1 MWVTK
6 IDGTRVASYTK
17 DEMDQVLEMSLT
29 SIARSIGFT
38 PMPCG
43 THFKIKEMDS
53 LIIYNDRTW
62 NRFSGRGN
70 ITHGS
75 QIDFVMEF
83 VGIETVPLA
92 INYLLDLKGAA
103 VTEKQY
109 IPKQNVQENI
119 PKREMVL
126 PPKNK
131 DSRRVFAYLTKT
143 RGLSEHIVNI
153 FLKYGIIYEDAVHH
167 NIVFCGRDPEGN
179 IKYGG
184 LRGTMDFAGKKF
196 RMDLPGN
203 DKHYGVNI
211 INPKSDELKVF
222 EATIDMMSYMDVT
235 HDMSSNKLALGMVE
249 DTPLI
254 QLLKDYDHIKKITFC
269 LDNDEAGLNAMLGNK
284 EASTEKRRMGYK
296 KYYEMQGY
304 STSVELPTVAKDW
317 NEYLNAIKSQV
328 PLPNGG
334 MSHKDFTQSV
344 YCKIG

>member
-1 MWVTK
+1 
-6 IDGTRVASYTK
+6 
-17 DEMDQVLEMSLT
+17 
-29 SIARSIGFT
+29 
-38 PMPCG
+38 
-43 THFKIKEMDS
+43 MDS

-83 VGIETVPLA
+83 AGIETVPLA
-92 INYLLDLKGAA
+92 VNYLLDLKGAA

-109 IPKQNVQENI
+109 APIKNTEENT

-143 RGLSEHIVNI
+143 RGLSSDIVNA

-179 IKYGG
+179 IKYAG

-211 INPKSDELKVF
+211 INPKSSELKVF
-222 EATIDMMSYMDVT
+222 EATIDLMSYMDLT
-235 HDMSSNKLALGMVE
+235 HDMTSNKLVLGMVE
-249 DTPLI
+249 DTPL
-254 QLLKDYDHIKKITFC
+254 QRLLENYKHIKKITFC
-269 LDNDEAGLNAMLGNK
+269 LDNDEAGLNAMFGNK
-284 EASTEKRRMGYK
+284 ESNVEKRRLGYRD
-296 KYYEMQGY
+296 YYKTLGY
-304 STSVELPTVAKDW
+304 DTSVELPLSGKDW
-317 NEYLNAIKSQV
+317 NEHLNIVKNRIAKQ
-328 PLPNGG
+328 NE
-334 MSHKDFTQSV
+334 KATNQSL
-344 YCKIG
+344 CS